1 MGLEQVLTERHEE
14 LKAPDLVFR
23 VRVGVRVRVRVGVR
37 VRVLGLVLEL
47 EALDR
52 TLAPSLA
59 VKCVRVE
66 ETQSNRVGA
75 WVVVGAV
82 EAVQERCGGAMGRW
96 EVVRIV
102 DGGGGGGSRL
112 V

>member
-1 MGLEQVLTERHEE
+1 MGLE
-14 LKAPDLVFR
+14 
-23 VRVGVRVRVRVGVR
+23 
-37 VRVLGLVLEL
+37 LGLGLASELGLGLELEL
-47 EALDR
+47 EAPDR